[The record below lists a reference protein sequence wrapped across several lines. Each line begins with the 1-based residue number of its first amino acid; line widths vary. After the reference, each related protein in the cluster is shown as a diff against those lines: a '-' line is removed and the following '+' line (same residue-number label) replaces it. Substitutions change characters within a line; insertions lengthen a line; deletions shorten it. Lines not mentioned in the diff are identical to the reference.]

1 MKQLSAFAAGL
12 VFGLGLLLSGMS
24 DPGKVL
30 GFLDFTGAWDPSL
43 ALVMGGAVLVGL
55 FAFAAAKRRTA
66 TLLGDA
72 LRLPTARDIDARLVV
87 GSLVF
92 GVGWGLVGFCPGPAI
107 VSMGSGQLK
116 AALFVAAMLVGML
129 IYIVAERLRRPREGD
144 ATENRGAYSSD

>member
-55 FAFAAAKRRTA
+55 FAFAAAKRRTTA
-66 TLLGDA
+66 FLGDA
-72 LRLPTARDIDARLVV
+72 MRLPTARDIDTRLVG

-129 IYIVAERLRRPREGD
+129 IYIVIEKLRQPREEQP
-144 ATENRGAYSSD
+144 ENREAFY

>member
-55 FAFAAAKRRTA
+55 FAFAAAKRRTTA
-66 TLLGDA
+66 FLGDA
-72 LRLPTARDIDARLVV
+72 MRLPTARDIDARLVV

-129 IYIVAERLRRPREGD
+129 IYIVIEKLRQPREEQP
-144 ATENRGAYSSD
+144 ENREAFY

>member
-1 MKQLSAFAAGL
+1 
-12 VFGLGLLLSGMS
+12 
-24 DPGKVL
+24 
-30 GFLDFTGAWDPSL
+30 GAWDPSL

-55 FAFAAAKRRTA
+55 FAFAAARRRTV

>member
-1 MKQLSAFAAGL
+1 MKQLSAFTAGL
-12 VFGLGLLLSGMS
+12 VFGIGLLLSGMT

-55 FAFAAAKRRTA
+55 FAFAAARRRTV